1 MPPHK
6 FYGEL
11 FAGAGYIFKIKR
23 PAAYNLA
30 IDLDRN
36 IIQKISPLGTGPE
49 IWGWPNG
56 PIFETRCCDAIEFL
70 ENGLNQNIIEQDKV
84 LLYIDPPYLPS
95 TLSRPKNSV
104 RNGQRYDY
112 KFGVEAHQRL
122 IELITPLKCY
132 VMISGYASAMYDR
145 ALCAPTWTRKTFMA
159 ATRRG
164 MREECIWM
172 NFNPDLIAE
181 RHDYR
186 FIGDTFRERE
196 RIQKMQ
202 RRWVTK
208 FGKLS
213 PVEQRAM
220 LKHLQ
225 SSLKIA

>member
-1 MPPHK
+1 MSYPGGKGTSGTAQKIISMMPPHK

-95 TLSRPKNSV
+95 TLSRPKILSET
-104 RNGQRYDY
+104 DS
-112 KFGVEAHQRL
+112 AT
-122 IELITPLKCY
+122 IT
-132 VMISGYASAMYDR
+132 SSA
-145 ALCAPTWTRKTFMA
+145 
-159 ATRRG
+159 
-164 MREECIWM
+164 
-172 NFNPDLIAE
+172 
-181 RHDYR
+181 
-186 FIGDTFRERE
+186 
-196 RIQKMQ
+196 
-202 RRWVTK
+202 
-208 FGKLS
+208 
-213 PVEQRAM
+213 
-220 LKHLQ
+220 
-225 SSLKIA
+225 